1 MVQIPNGRKAFW
13 SFEIE
18 IWDLFGIWNLASGI
32 STLFGSGYAG
42 LGYWINKKALA
53 RGLPRRHD
61 ILENANAFSGD
72 TADDRLE
79 NKGPFGH
86 LRWQEGT
93 RMFFRP

>member
-42 LGYWINKKALA
+42 LGYWEGFAKELVIVRINGEQNMNNVRSGEKKVGRGFFLLTEA
-53 RGLPRRHD
+53 RYSF
-61 ILENANAFSGD
+61 I
-72 TADDRLE
+72 
-79 NKGPFGH
+79 
-86 LRWQEGT
+86 
-93 RMFFRP
+93 